1 MSQETPSPKPNLIA
15 SLTMFPMGMGTS
27 VSEQVGKA
35 FQSITVIDGINV
47 KPNAMSTIIEADSL
61 EKIWQ
66 AVSAAHEALLQIGSQ
81 RIYMVLTLDDRRDE
95 PHTAEQKIAR
105 MIGND

>member
-1 MSQETPSPKPNLIA
+1 MSQATPSPMPNLIA
-15 SLTMFPMGMGTS
+15 SLTMFPLGMGTS

-35 FQSITVIDGINV
+35 YQSIRSIDGIIV
-47 KPNAMSTIIEADSL
+47 EPNAMSTIIEANSL
-61 EKIWQ
+61 EKIWE

-95 PHTAEQKIAR
+95 PHTAEQKVAR